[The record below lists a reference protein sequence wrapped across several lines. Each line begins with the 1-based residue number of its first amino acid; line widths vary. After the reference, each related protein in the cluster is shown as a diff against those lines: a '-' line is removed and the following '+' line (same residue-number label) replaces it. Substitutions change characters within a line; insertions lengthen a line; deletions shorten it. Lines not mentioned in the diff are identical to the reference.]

1 MGIVLT
7 PQRENRELIMETS
20 IQKLKGKVIETP
32 KEHKWR
38 INKQENRS
46 YRYTVENEDS
56 VWTPFNSNLQMQGIK
71 VVVNQP
77 VPEVR
82 VGSGSVEDTLLLLE
96 MVREK
101 QQQENRKLK
110 EERIREMGLE
120 QKLKNERQR
129 GRASML

>member
-1 MGIVLT
+1 MGD
-7 PQRENRELIMETS
+7 RELIMETS
-20 IQKLKGKVIETP
+20 IKKLKGKVIETP

-38 INKQENRS
+38 INKQENRN

-77 VPEVR
+77 VPEVK
-82 VGSGSVEDTLLLLE
+82 VSSGSVEDTLLLLE
-96 MVREK
+96 IVREK

-120 QKLKNERQR
+120 QKLKKERQR
-129 GRASML
+129 GRATML

>member
-1 MGIVLT
+1 MKLCKFLFNLYFKAGT
-7 PQRENRELIMETS
+7 FENIYIS
-20 IQKLKGKVIETP
+20 Q
-32 KEHKWR
+32 
-38 INKQENRS
+38 
-46 YRYTVENEDS
+46 
-56 VWTPFNSNLQMQGIK
+56 